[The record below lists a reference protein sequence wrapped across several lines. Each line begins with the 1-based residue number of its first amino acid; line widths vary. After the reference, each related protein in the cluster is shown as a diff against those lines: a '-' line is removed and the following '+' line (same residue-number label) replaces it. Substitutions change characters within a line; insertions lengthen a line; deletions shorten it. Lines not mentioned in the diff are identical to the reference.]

1 MKRKLILYHC
11 TPAENVES
19 IKAKGLV
26 RYAKRSAA
34 AIYLSEKP
42 LSWWH
47 EGLRILRVD
56 ISGLDNIKAS
66 TFLPESDEIL
76 FWGDIPYWKH
86 TKNGY
91 SPRIIDVTDKYVGG
105 KKQRRTQNEQIY

>member
-1 MKRKLILYHC
+1 MKRKSILYHC
-11 TPAENVES
+11 TAPENIEG

-26 RYAKRSAA
+26 TYAKRSAS

-42 LSWWH
+42 LSWWQ

-56 ISGLDNIKAS
+56 ISGLDNIQAT

-76 FWGDIPYWKH
+76 FWGDIPYWKR
-86 TKNGY
+86 TKNGFV
-91 SPRIIDVTDKYVGG
+91 PRITDVTDKYVGG
-105 KKQRRTQNEQIY
+105 K